1 MAKVLIIEDDETFQH
16 LLEIRLESF
25 MGELDVQSFSSISAA
40 REWISSQESLD
51 FDLVVLDQHLPD
63 GRGIDLLFEDW
74 FQDLTVLAVSSDE
87 SPEMPG
93 ETLKAG
99 ATYFLS
105 KANVSQPL
113 FKPLIEGIMERNT
126 LRKELTQLQVDSAI
140 IDTVKT
146 LVSTLKHEINNPLGA
161 VLGATYLIRNNKE
174 ATKEQIEAAELA
186 EESGKRIKHVLDK
199 LAEAVKLDSL
209 TKADQ
214 KVFHIPGD
222 EPWEKE

>member
-1 MAKVLIIEDDETFQH
+1 MVKILIIEDDETFQK
-16 LLEIRLESF
+16 LLELRLESF
-25 MGELDVQSFSSISAA
+25 MGDLDVQSFSSISAA
-40 REWISSQESLD
+40 REWITSQETLD

-74 FQDLTVLAVSSDE
+74 FQDLTVLAVSSDD

-105 KANVSQPL
+105 KTNVSQPF
-113 FKPLIEGIMERNT
+113 FKPLIEGIMERNN

-146 LVSTLKHEINNPLGA
+146 LVSTLRHEINNPLGA

-186 EESGKRIKHVLDK
+186 EASGKRIKHVLDK
-199 LAEAVKLDSL
+199 LTEAITLDSV